1 MEADY
6 EFEVGGDAPVIEAHW
21 AGFVDLR
28 RAPERASELPEA
40 AQFPALAEA
49 LAKLNTVDSPVWTS
63 KCDFWPHLEPDEFDP
78 DELDAPPG
86 CAAHAMGCFIDLL
99 PNSDQPWTLPAQAE
113 KACKRVCG
121 LLNAVPLRCCRTDL
135 VIRRAFITPEH
146 LDLGITVYLTS
157 CGESPAEAN
166 RTHKA
171 ALAALTDAFSSG
183 STIHVPFLATCR
195 VAFS

>member
-28 RAPERASELPEA
+28 RAPERAGKLPEIV
-40 AQFPALAEA
+40 QFPALAEA
-49 LAKLNTVDSPVWTS
+49 LTKLNAADSTVWTS

-113 KACKRVCG
+113 KACKRICG
-121 LLNAVPLRCCRTDL
+121 LLNAVPLACCRVDL
-135 VIRRAFITPEH
+135 VIRRAFITPE
-146 LDLGITVYLTS
+146 LMDLGVTAYLTA
-157 CGESPAEAN
+157 CGESFSAAEK
-166 RTHKA
+166 TLEA
-171 ALAALTDAFSSG
+171 ALAAFTDA
-183 STIHVPFLATCR
+183 L
-195 VAFS
+195 